1 MDKDIFNATL
11 DLLPHGTIMQVIQG
25 GNHAQFG
32 NYGLQP
38 GDGTATISAADQQ
51 RQAAD
56 LTARLLRAVEG
67 E

>member
-1 MDKDIFNATL
+1 
-11 DLLPHGTIMQVIQG
+11 MQVIEG

-38 GDGTATISAADQQ
+38 GDGTPTISAADQ
-51 RQAAD
+51 RMQAAD
-56 LTARLLRAVEG
+56 LTVRILRAVEG

>member
-1 MDKDIFNATL
+1 MQL
-11 DLLPHGTIMQVIQG
+11 QVCSPQGTIMQVIQG

-32 NYGLQP
+32 NYGPQP
-38 GDGTATISAADQQ
+38 GDGMATISAVDQQ

-56 LTARLLRAVEG
+56 ITLRLLRAVEG

>member
-1 MDKDIFNATL
+1 MDNFNATL
-11 DLLPHGTIMQVIQG
+11 SLLPPGTIMQVIQG

-32 NYGLQP
+32 NYGPQP

-51 RQAAD
+51 VQAAD
-56 LTARLLRAVEG
+56 LTVRLLRAVEG